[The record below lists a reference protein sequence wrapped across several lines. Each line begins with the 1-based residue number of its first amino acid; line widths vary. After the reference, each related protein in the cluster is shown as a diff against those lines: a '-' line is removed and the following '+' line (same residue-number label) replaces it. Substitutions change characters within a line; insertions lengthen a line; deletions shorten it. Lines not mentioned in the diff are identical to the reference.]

1 MSHTPGP
8 WRRSGDNIIQTNHIT
23 RDVWTIP
30 HEDGD
35 LDLIAAAPDLL
46 AVCHMFR
53 RYVSC
58 HKCDVGD
65 ISEEHKAECF
75 VSHVDAAI
83 AKATTPPPAPPLPSS
98 DSNQR

>member
-30 HEDGD
+30 HEEGD

-46 AVCHMFR
+46 AVCQEWIACWNSPRDMDQI
-53 RYVSC
+53 VKNC
-58 HKCDVGD
+58 ELIEKT
-65 ISEEHKAECF
+65 E
-75 VSHVDAAI
+75 AAI
-83 AKATTPPPAPPLPSS
+83 AKATTPPPAPPLP
-98 DSNQR
+98 